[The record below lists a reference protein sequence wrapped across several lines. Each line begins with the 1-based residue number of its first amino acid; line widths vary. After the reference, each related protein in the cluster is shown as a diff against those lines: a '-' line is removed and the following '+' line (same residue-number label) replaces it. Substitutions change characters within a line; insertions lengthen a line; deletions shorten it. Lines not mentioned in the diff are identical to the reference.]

1 MKSNKKI
8 IPYIVLFGLSLFFCW
23 LFSGRLGTFGSEVD
37 WLSQHSVIPDYFRQQ
52 FYQTGELFP
61 EFAPS
66 LGGGQNIYNFAY
78 YGLFSPLILPSYLL
92 PFVKMSTYLMAVSF
106 LTLAASVLLF
116 YYWTGRH
123 GFSQSIR
130 FATALLFL
138 LAGPMIFQ
146 SYRQIMFVNYMPFL
160 LLTLIGVDIFWEKKR
175 FMLMTTGIFL
185 MIMTSFYYSIC
196 GMLVVFIYGIAK
208 FPLKQHRKIHTFFQ
222 FILPFFTAV
231 STSAFLLIPTAG
243 ALLVRSGKS
252 TKTQLKNLFIP
263 DFSLEHFTYT
273 GYGIGLSAGILAV
286 LILGIFLFKYSE
298 KLMCILCIIVL
309 TLPVFS
315 WILNGGLYIRD
326 KAFIPF
332 VPLLCYL
339 TASFLQRIQTL
350 FSRKYL
356 PVILLTPFLIYL
368 ACAGLYINQELGSN
382 ANKELCESLWDS
394 SWKSEIDAA
403 LTQEKGL
410 YRMEQDGSLK
420 EDNSNMNRI
429 WNPAQWTTTLYS
441 SAYNQDYQTFL
452 THTFKTELPYN
463 NAISHST
470 SGNPLFRKFMGV
482 KRLINK
488 DEKGNISTQLAE
500 YVAPVLYAT
509 DRLISSEEYQKLSFP
524 YNQTALMKYAVADD
538 TTKKSTDKKAKIMD
552 SAVPV
557 KLTFPQDSAIHKE
570 GDNYHIQTPKPID
583 TVLHTELKSDTQ
595 KQLFFLQFEVKNA
608 KPNHSVTIK
617 LNGTRNKLSAANHI
631 YHNDNTI
638 FTFVTELEA
647 GQEKIPVTF
656 SDGDYT
662 LTGIKSYTGA
672 LSLLTDTSL
681 YQSEFIPDRAH
692 TKGNHIS
699 GKISFSQNGYVITSI
714 PFDKGFEV
722 SIDGCA
728 VIPEKVN
735 TAFLGFP
742 LSKGNHHLEITYHAP
757 GAKVGKILSL
767 LGLFLW
773 GFSWFISQYVYQ
785 KSRCEH
791 LSGHQPL
798 VHLPKGSL
806 VH

>member
-8 IPYIVLFGLSLFFCW
+8 IPYFALFGLTLFFCW
-23 LFSGRLGTFGSEVD
+23 LFAGRLGMFGSEVD

-52 FYQTGELFP
+52 FYETGDLFP

-92 PFVKMSTYLMAVSF
+92 PSVKMSTYLMAVSF
-106 LTLAASVLLF
+106 LTLTASVLLF
-116 YYWTGRH
+116 YYWMGRH
-123 GFSQSIR
+123 GFSGIIC
-130 FATALLFL
+130 FGTALLFL

-160 LLTLIGVDIFWEKKR
+160 LLALIGVDIFLEKKR
-175 FMLMTTGIFL
+175 FMLMTAGIFL

-196 GMLVVFIYGIAK
+196 GMLVIFIYGIAN
-208 FPLKQHRKIHTFFQ
+208 FPRKQNKKIRRFFY
-222 FILPFFTAV
+222 FTVPFFTAV
-231 STSAFLLIPTAG
+231 FTSAFLLIPTAG

-252 TKTQLKNLFIP
+252 AKTQLKNLFIP
-263 DFSLEHFTYT
+263 DFSLKHFTYT
-273 GYGIGLSAGILAV
+273 GYGIGLSVGILAV
-286 LILGIFLFKYSE
+286 LILGMFLLKYNE
-298 KLMCILCIIVL
+298 KLMCILCMAVL

-315 WILNGGLYIRD
+315 WILNGGLYLRD

-332 VPLLCYL
+332 IPLLCYL
-339 TASFLQRIQTL
+339 TASLLQRIQTL
-350 FSRKYL
+350 FSQDSL
-356 PVILLTPFLIYL
+356 PVILLAPFLIYL
-368 ACAGLYINQELGSN
+368 AVAGFYINQELGSN
-382 ANKELCESLWDS
+382 ADKDLCESLWDS

-403 LTQEKGL
+403 LAQEKGL
-410 YRMEQDGSLK
+410 YRLEQDGSLK

-452 THTFKTELPYN
+452 TDTFQTELPYN

-470 SGNPLFRKFMGV
+470 AGNPLFRKLMGV
-482 KRLINK
+482 KRLISREEN
-488 DEKGNISTQLAE
+488 GNFSTELMESA
-500 YVAPVLYAT
+500 APVLYAT
-509 DRLISSEEYQKLSFP
+509 DKLLSSEDYRELPFP
-524 YNQTALMKYAVADD
+524 YNQTALMEYAVTDNTA
-538 TTKKSTDKKAKIMD
+538 KKNTDEKAKIMD

-557 KLTFPQDSAIHKE
+557 EITFPKDSAIQKK
-570 GDNYHIQTPKPID
+570 GDCYHIQTEKSMD
-583 TVLHTELKSDTQ
+583 TVLYTEPKSGSG

-608 KPNHSVTIK
+608 RPNHSVSIK
-617 LNGTRNKLSAANHI
+617 LNGIRNKLSAANHI
-631 YHNDNTI
+631 YHNDNTT

-647 GQEKIPVTF
+647 GQREIPVTF
-656 SDGDYT
+656 SHGDYT
-662 LTGIKSYTGA
+662 LTNIKSYTGA
-672 LSLLTDTSL
+672 PSLLTDTSL
-681 YQSEFIPDRAH
+681 YQSEFLPDKAH
-692 TKGNHIS
+692 TKGNHIA
-699 GKISFSQNGYVITSI
+699 GKLSFSKNGYVITSI

-722 SIDGCA
+722 KIDGCT
-728 VIPEKVN
+728 VTPEKVN

-742 LSKGNHHLEITYHAP
+742 LSEGNHYLKITYHAP
-757 GAKVGKILSL
+757 GVKAGRILSL

-773 GFSWFISQYVYQ
+773 GFSFFISQYAYQ
-785 KSRCEH
+785 KSRLRH

-798 VHLPKGSL
+798 IHLPKGSF

>member
-1 MKSNKKI
+1 MKPNKKFV
-8 IPYIVLFGLSLFFCW
+8 PYIILFGLTLFFCW
-23 LFSGRLGTFGSEVD
+23 LFAGRLGMFGSEVD

-92 PFVKMSTYLMAVSF
+92 PFVKMSAYLMAVSI

-130 FATALLFL
+130 FGTALLFL

-160 LLTLIGVDIFWEKKR
+160 LLALIGVDIFWEKKR
-175 FMLMTTGIFL
+175 SMLLTTGIFL

-196 GMLVVFIYGIAK
+196 GMLVIFIYGISK
-208 FPLKQHRKIHTFFQ
+208 FPLKQNRKIRTFFH
-222 FILPFFTAV
+222 FTMPFFTAV
-231 STSAFLLIPTAG
+231 FTSAFLLIPTAC

-252 TKTQLKNLFIP
+252 PKTQLKNLFIP

-273 GYGIGLSAGILAV
+273 GYGIGLSVGVLAV
-286 LILGIFLFKYSE
+286 LILGIFLLKHNE
-298 KLMCILCIIVL
+298 KIMCILCIVVL

-350 FSRKYL
+350 VSRKYL

-368 ACAGLYINQELGSN
+368 ACAGFYINQELGSN
-382 ANKELCESLWDS
+382 ADKELCKSLWDS

-403 LTQEKGL
+403 LNQEKGL

-452 THTFKTELPYN
+452 TDTFRTELPYN

-470 SGNPLFRKFMGV
+470 AGNPLFRKLMGV
-482 KRLINK
+482 KRLVSK
-488 DEKGNISTQLAE
+488 DEKGNFSTQLMDSA
-500 YVAPVLYAT
+500 APVLYAT
-509 DRLISSEEYQKLSFP
+509 DTLLSSEDYDGLPFP
-524 YNQTALMKYAVADD
+524 YNQTALMEYAVTDD
-538 TTKKSTDKKAKIMD
+538 TERINAGEKERIMD
-552 SAVPV
+552 SAIPV
-557 KLTFPQDSAIHKE
+557 EIAFPKDSAIQKK
-570 GDNYHIQTPKPID
+570 GNCYHIQTTKPID
-583 TVLHTELKSDTQ
+583 TVLHTEPKSGRE
-595 KQLFFLQFEVKNA
+595 KQLFFLQFEVKNE

-617 LNGTRNKLSAANHI
+617 FNGTRNKLSAANHI
-631 YHNDNTI
+631 YHNDNTT

-647 GQEKIPVTF
+647 GQSEIPVTF
-656 SDGDYT
+656 SEGDYT

-681 YQSEFIPDRAH
+681 YQSEFLPDKAH
-692 TKGNHIS
+692 TKGNHIA
-699 GKISFSQNGYVITSI
+699 GEISPRKNGWVITSI

-722 SIDGCA
+722 KVDGCT
-728 VIPEKVN
+728 VTPQKVN

-742 LSKGNHHLEITYHAP
+742 VSKGMHRLEITYRAP
-757 GAKVGKILSL
+757 GVKAGKILSL
-767 LGLFLW
+767 FGIFLW
-773 GFSWFISQYVYQ
+773 GFSYFMSQYIFPKVRQ
-785 KSRCEH
+785 KQA
-791 LSGHQPL
+791 SGHQPL
-798 VHLPKGSL
+798 IHFPKGSF